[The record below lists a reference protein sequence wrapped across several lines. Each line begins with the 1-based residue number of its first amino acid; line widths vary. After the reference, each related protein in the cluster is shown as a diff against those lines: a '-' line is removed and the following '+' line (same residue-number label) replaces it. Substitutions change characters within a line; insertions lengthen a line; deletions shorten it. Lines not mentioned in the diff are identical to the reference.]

1 MVFYTKSQGVYLT
14 PRATPFYVITI
25 FILQNGVTFCFYSSR
40 DLCLLNTIWQA
51 ERRRSLLM
59 ITTCK

>member
-40 DLCLLNTIWQA
+40 NLCLLNTI
-51 ERRRSLLM
+51 
-59 ITTCK
+59 CKRKDEGVFL